1 MGAGREAAGRAV
13 RHAQRCLRLVLAVS
27 ALLVPLAGEAA
38 QARNTD
44 PWQALNRPVY
54 RFNKFV
60 DRHLLRPVAVAY
72 RNYVPGVA
80 RTGVRNFF
88 NNLDDVNVLANDILQ
103 LKMRAAA
110 NDAGRLAVNTTLGLG
125 GLFDVAT
132 GFGWEKNYEYFGQ
145 TLGYW
150 GVGDGGYLVLPLL
163 GPSTLRDAV
172 AMGADYW
179 LNPVRLVRDSSSR
192 AGLLTLDVIDTRV
205 AYLPAE
211 ELIRGDEY
219 VFVRNAYLQRR
230 DYLVADGRIEDDF
243 DDF

>member
-1 MGAGREAAGRAV
+1 MGSGREAAGRAV
-13 RHAQRCLRLVLAVS
+13 RHAHRCLCLVLAAS

-38 QARNTD
+38 QARNID
-44 PWQALNRPVY
+44 PWQSFNRPVH
-54 RFNKFV
+54 RFNRFV
-60 DRHLLRPVAVAY
+60 DRLILRPVAVAY

-110 NDAGRLAVNTTLGLG
+110 NDAGRLVVNTTLGLG
-125 GLFDVAT
+125 GVFDVAT
-132 GFGWEKNYEYFGQ
+132 GFGWEKNYEDFGQ

-150 GVGDGGYLVLPLL
+150 GVGDGGYLMLPLF
-163 GPSTLRDAV
+163 GSSTLRDAV
-172 AMGADYW
+172 ASGADYW
-179 LNPVRLVRDSSSR
+179 LNPVRLVSDTGSR
-192 AGLLTLDVIDTRV
+192 AGLLALDVVDTRV

-211 ELIRGDEY
+211 DLIRGDEY
-219 VFVRNAYLQRR
+219 IFVRNAYMQRR
-230 DYLVADGRIEDDF
+230 EYLVADGRIEDDF

>member
-132 GFGWEKNYEYFGQ
+132 GFGWEKNYEDFGQ

-150 GVGDGGYLVLPLL
+150 GVGDDGYLVLPLL